1 MIGDIASVVAAIG
14 VLLGGAWTVY
24 RYRTARHGA
33 AEVHLELR
41 ARSATEVLGR
51 PAIVVNAAAEN
62 RSSVLVP
69 LRVATLSFRSLA
81 LPSSFRAFRRLSN
94 PDHPGGH
101 FIRVFRVHTSLEPG
115 ERFAEDV
122 LIEIPSEVAVE
133 VVLRMESARAPHWWQ
148 TSMIY
153 LPSLV
158 ET

>member
-1 MIGDIASVVAAIG
+1 LIGDVASVVAAVG
-14 VLLGGAWTVY
+14 VLLGGGWTLY

-41 ARSATEVLGR
+41 ARSAAEVLGR
-51 PAIVVNAAAEN
+51 PTIVVNAAAEN
-62 RSSVLVP
+62 RSGVLVP

-81 LPSSFRAFRRLSN
+81 LPRSPRVFRRLSN

-122 LIEIPSEVAVE
+122 LIEIPAQVAVE
-133 VVLRMESARAPHWWQ
+133 VVLRMESVRHPHWWQ

-153 LPSLV
+153 LPTV
-158 ET
+158 EI